1 MPLYDR
7 FKRRDPSPKE
17 QANWDALMGAEK
29 EKQKQERQ
37 EADRRLNKDAAA
49 RKFDQFRFK

>member
-17 QANWDALMGAEK
+17 QANWDALASAESERQKQLRK
-29 EKQKQERQ
+29 EQERQ
-37 EADRRLNKDAAA
+37 SYKDAAR
-49 RKFDQFRFK
+49 RKLDQFKSS